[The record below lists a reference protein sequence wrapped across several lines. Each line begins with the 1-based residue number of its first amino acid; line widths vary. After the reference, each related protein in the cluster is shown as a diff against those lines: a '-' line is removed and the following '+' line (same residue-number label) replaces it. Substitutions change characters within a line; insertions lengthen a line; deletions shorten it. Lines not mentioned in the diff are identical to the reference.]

1 MAESVVLCHKKMYE
15 YLYEKNYAD
24 GHETYPAIVV
34 VVIQLFFIGI
44 ISSLKSI
51 RSNLLQ

>member
-1 MAESVVLCHKKMYE
+1 MSQKMYE

-34 VVIQLFFIGI
+34 IQLFFIGI